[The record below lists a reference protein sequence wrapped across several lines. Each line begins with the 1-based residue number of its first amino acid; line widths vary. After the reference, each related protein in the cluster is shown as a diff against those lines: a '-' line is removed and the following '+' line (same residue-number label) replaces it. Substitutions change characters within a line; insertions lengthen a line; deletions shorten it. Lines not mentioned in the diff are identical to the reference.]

1 MYSGYYEEGIAWVYS
16 KLRYPTMR
24 GWKFCVGFYARE
36 GFGTRREIFL
46 REAAH
51 GWHAPQNGFVLLG
64 QLGGAIWRRSGSR
77 LCKDGR

>member
-36 GFGTRREIFL
+36 GFGTRREFFPERL
-46 REAAH
+46 RYTEM
-51 GWHAPQNGFVLLG
+51 VLKE
-64 QLGGAIWRRSGSR
+64 SMR
-77 LCKDGR
+77 LYPTVWGTVGKR

>member
-36 GFGTRREIFL
+36 GFGARREILF
-46 REAAH
+46 
-51 GWHAPQNGFVLLG
+51 F
-64 QLGGAIWRRSGSR
+64 AIPGIF
-77 LCKDGR
+77 